1 MRNSGQQSLTRRE
14 CRNRLSN
21 ILALAIP
28 PEPDGVCVMDGLAKL
43 SLVGSDTSSGWRQ
56 RSVKTAIDC
65 VGVGVHSGQRV
76 NLIIRPAGT
85 DHGIVVRRTDLNRTI
100 DARFDNVVDTRLCT
114 VLADASMPSA
124 RVGTVEH
131 LMAAL
136 SALGI
141 DNALIEVDGPEI
153 PILDGSAA
161 PFVFLLDCAGWVEQ
175 DAPRRAI
182 EIRRTVRVSAGD
194 AWAELRPLGPST
206 RAVPP
211 ALEMELS
218 IDFDAGAIGRQSASL
233 RLTPEAF
240 RRTIASART
249 FTHVN
254 EVAELQAAGLARGGS
269 LENAVVVDGAS
280 ILNPGGLRMDNEFA
294 SHKLLDAVG
303 DLALAGGPLHGRFV
317 AHRTGH
323 DLNNRLLRT
332 LFADAAAWRMVATD
346 PLVAAA

>member
-1 MRNSGQQSLTRRE
+1 
-14 CRNRLSN
+14 
-21 ILALAIP
+21 
-28 PEPDGVCVMDGLAKL
+28 MDGLARL
-43 SLVGSDTSSGWRQ
+43 SLVGSDAPFGWRQ
-56 RSVKTAIDC
+56 RTVKTAIDC

-76 NLIIRPAGT
+76 NLTIRPAGA
-85 DHGIVVRRTDLNRTI
+85 DHGIVVHRTDLNRDI
-100 DARFDNVVDTRLCT
+100 EARFDNVIDTRLCT
-114 VLADASMPSA
+114 VLADATMPSA

-175 DAPRRAI
+175 DAPRRSI
-182 EIRRTVRVSAGD
+182 EVCRTVRVTSGD

-211 ALEMELS
+211 ALEMDLS
-218 IDFDAGAIGRQSASL
+218 IDFAASAIGRQSVSL
-233 RLTPEAF
+233 RLTAEAF
-240 RRTIASART
+240 RHEIAAART
-249 FTHVN
+249 FTHLH
-254 EVAELQAAGLARGGS
+254 EVAGLQAAGLARGGS
-269 LENAVVVDGAS
+269 LDNAIVVDGAN

-323 DLNNRLLRT
+323 DLNNRLLRA
-332 LFADAAAWRMVATD
+332 LFADTAAWRMVATD

>member
-1 MRNSGQQSLTRRE
+1 M
-14 CRNRLSN
+14 
-21 ILALAIP
+21 
-28 PEPDGVCVMDGLAKL
+28 CVMDGLTKL
-43 SLVGSDTSSGWRQ
+43 SLVGADASFGWRQ

-65 VGVGVHSGQRV
+65 VGVGVHSGRRV
-76 NLIIRPAGT
+76 NLTIRPAAA
-85 DHGIVVRRTDLNRTI
+85 DHGIILRRTDLKRDI
-100 DARFDNVVDTRLCT
+100 AARFDNVVDTRLCT
-114 VLADASMPSA
+114 VLADPTMGSA

-141 DNALIEVDGPEI
+141 DNALIEVDGPEV

-182 EIRRTVRVSAGD
+182 EIRRTVRVTAGD
-194 AWAELRPLGPST
+194 AWAELRPPGPAT

-211 ALEMELS
+211 TLQMDLS
-218 IDFDAGAIGRQSASL
+218 IDFDASAIGRQSASL

-240 RRTIASART
+240 RHEIASART
-249 FTHVN
+249 FTYMT
-254 EVAELQAAGLARGGS
+254 EVADLHAAGLGRGGS
-269 LENAVVVDGAS
+269 LENAIVVDGAN

-303 DLALAGGPLHGRFV
+303 DLALAGGPLHGCFV

-323 DLNNRLLRT
+323 DLNNRLLRA
-332 LFADAAAWRMVATD
+332 LFADAAAWNMVAVA

>member
-1 MRNSGQQSLTRRE
+1 
-14 CRNRLSN
+14 
-21 ILALAIP
+21 
-28 PEPDGVCVMDGLAKL
+28 MDGLARL
-43 SLVGSDTSSGWRQ
+43 SLVGSDRSFGWRQ
-56 RSVKTAIDC
+56 RSVKTAIGC

-76 NLIIRPAGT
+76 NLTIRPAAA
-85 DHGIVVRRTDLNRTI
+85 DHGVVIRRTDLNRDI
-100 DARFDNVVDTRLCT
+100 VARFDNVADTRLCT
-114 VLADASMPSA
+114 ILADPGMPSA

-182 EIRRTVRVSAGD
+182 EICRTVRVTAGES
-194 AWAELRPLGPST
+194 WAELRPLGPTS
-206 RAVPP
+206 RAVAPV
-211 ALEMELS
+211 LEMDLS
-218 IDFDAGAIGRQSASL
+218 IEFAASAIGRQSASL
-233 RLTPEAF
+233 CLTPEAF
-240 RRTIASART
+240 RHEIACART
-249 FTHVN
+249 FTIMT
-254 EVAELQAAGLARGGS
+254 EIAQLQAAGLARGGS
-269 LENAVVVDGAS
+269 LDNAIVVDGAN

-294 SHKLLDAVG
+294 SHKLLDAIG

-317 AHRTGH
+317 AHRSGH
-323 DLNNRLLRT
+323 ELNNRLLRA
-332 LFADAAAWRMVATD
+332 LFDDAAAWRLATD